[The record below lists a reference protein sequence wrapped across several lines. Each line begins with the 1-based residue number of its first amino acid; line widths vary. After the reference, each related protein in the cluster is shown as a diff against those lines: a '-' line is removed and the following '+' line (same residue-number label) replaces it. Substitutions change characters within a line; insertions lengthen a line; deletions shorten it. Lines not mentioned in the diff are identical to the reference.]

1 MRDLRPTMKWE
12 YKRIRKT
19 SWDTVFG
26 KGWRPWLLLVAA
38 CFLFSLIGAQYT
50 LQTQGLDYVDQW
62 LGYKDENYEANVG
75 YLKDYVSDLKI
86 VKSLPAEVEKAAVDS
101 LDSIAA
107 SNSWVIRVLAHNA
120 AYFERNPGEVIAN
133 LLIIGLI
140 MFIVKF
146 FFLNASEIGLYR
158 YVLENRQQEKVKF
171 RRIFAP
177 FHLKMIPNVIWVTF
191 RYSMTLLKWYMLFII
206 PGIYKTFQL
215 SMIPFILAENPKI
228 KYKDAV
234 KLSKAMTKGYKWK
247 MFVTDLSYIYI
258 WLLHFIPFAGLL
270 VSVPLSMQLDAEYY
284 FTLRNRA
291 GIDYTNLPEQAFAG
305 APYVK
310 RMQDRKRNPNIVLSD
325 PEYVLTD
332 VNTKTAHKKGLFRFD
347 YSPFDI
353 VFMFFS
359 FCMVGWIWEVCYEF
373 VDTGL
378 LVNRGTMY
386 GPWIPIYGFG
396 GIAIVLLL
404 SRFKESKIKLFLM
417 TMLVCAILEYLG
429 SFALEFMF
437 NSSYWDYKEMFMN
450 VNGRICLAGLMAFGV
465 GGLFGVYI
473 AGPAISRFVDRFS
486 RRTQYIAAG
495 ILGALFVTDI
505 VCCVIFGFNSG
516 ASVGGKIV

>member
-1 MRDLRPTMKWE
+1 MKWE

-19 SWDTVFG
+19 SWDTVFK
-26 KGWRPWLLLVAA
+26 KGWKPWLLLVAV
-38 CFLFSLIGAQYT
+38 CFFFSMIGAQNS
-50 LQTQGLDYVDQW
+50 LQAEGLDYIDQW
-62 LGYKDENYEANVG
+62 LGYKDANYEANVG
-75 YLKDYVSDLKI
+75 YLKDYVADTNVI
-86 VKSLPAEVEKAAVDS
+86 KSMPKEVGDMAVNS

-107 SNSWVIRVLAHNA
+107 SNSWVVRVLAHNA

-133 LLIIGLI
+133 IVIIGVI

-146 FFLNASEIGLYR
+146 FILDASKVGLYR
-158 YVLENRQQEKVKF
+158 YVLENRQQEKVRF
-171 RRIFAP
+171 RRLFAP
-177 FHLKMIPNVIWVTF
+177 FHLKMIPHVIWLMF
-191 RYSMTLLKWYMLFII
+191 RYSLVLIKWYMVFII
-206 PGIYKTFQL
+206 PGIYKTYQF
-215 SMIPFILAENPKI
+215 SMIPYIIAENPTI
-228 KYKDAV
+228 KWKDAV
-234 KLSKAMTKGYKWK
+234 KLTKSMTKGYKWK

-258 WLLHFIPFAGLL
+258 WLLHLIPIAGLL
-270 VSVPLSMQLDAEYY
+270 VSVPLSLQLDAEYY
-284 FTLRNRA
+284 FTLRNRS
-291 GIDYTNLPEQAFAG
+291 GIDHTHLPEQAFSG

-310 RMQDRKRNPNIVLSD
+310 RLQDKKREPNIVISA
-325 PEYVLTD
+325 PEYVLED
-332 VNTKTAHKKGLFRFD
+332 VNTKTAHRKGLFRFD

-404 SRFKESKIKLFLM
+404 SRFKENKIKLFLM

-473 AGPAISRFVDRFS
+473 AGPAISRFVDRFK
-486 RRTQYIAAG
+486 RRTQFIVAG
-495 ILGALFVTDI
+495 VLAALFITDI
-505 VCCVIFGFNSG
+505 ICCAIFGFNTG
-516 ASVGGKIV
+516 AAVGGKIV

>member
-1 MRDLRPTMKWE
+1 MKWE

-19 SWDTVFG
+19 SWDTVFK
-26 KGWRPWLLLVAA
+26 KGWKPWLLLVAV
-38 CFLFSLIGAQYT
+38 CFLFSMIGAQYS
-50 LQTQGLDYVDQW
+50 LQAEGLDYVDQW
-62 LGYKDENYEANVG
+62 LGYKDANYEANIG
-75 YLKDYVSDLKI
+75 YLKDYVADTNI
-86 VKSLPAEVEKAAVDS
+86 VKSMPKEVGDMAVSS

-107 SNSWVIRVLAHNA
+107 SNSWVVRVLAHNA

-133 LLIIGLI
+133 ILIIGLI

-146 FFLNASEIGLYR
+146 FILDASEVGLYR
-158 YVLENRQQEKVKF
+158 YVMENRQQEKVRF
-171 RRIFAP
+171 RRLFAP
-177 FHLKMIPNVIWVTF
+177 FHLKMIPHVIWLMF
-191 RYSMTLLKWYMLFII
+191 RYSLVLIKWYMVFII
-206 PGIYKTFQL
+206 PGIYKTYQF
-215 SMIPFILAENPKI
+215 SMIPFIIAENPKI
-228 KYKDAV
+228 KWKDAV
-234 KLSKAMTKGYKWK
+234 KLTKSMTKGYKWK

-258 WLLHFIPFAGLL
+258 WILHLIPIAGLL
-270 VSVPLSMQLDAEYY
+270 VSVPLSLQLDAEYY

-291 GIDYTNLPEQAFAG
+291 GIDHTNLPEQAFSG

-310 RMQDRKRNPNIVLSD
+310 RMQDKKRDPNIVISA

-347 YSPFDI
+347 YSLFDI

-373 VDTGL
+373 VDTGM

-396 GIAIVLLL
+396 GLAIVLLL
-404 SRFKESKIKLFLM
+404 SRFKENKIKLFLM
-417 TMLVCAILEYLG
+417 TMLVCAILEYIG

-473 AGPAISRFVDRFS
+473 AGPAISRFVDRFK
-486 RRTQYIAAG
+486 RKTQFIVAG
-495 ILGALFVTDI
+495 ILAALFVTDI
-505 VCCVIFGFNSG
+505 ICCVIFGFNAG
-516 ASVGGKIV
+516 AAVGGKIV

>member
-1 MRDLRPTMKWE
+1 MKWE

-19 SWDTVFG
+19 SWDTVFK
-26 KGWRPWLLLVAA
+26 KGWKPWLLLVAV
-38 CFLFSLIGAQYT
+38 CFFFSMIGAQNS
-50 LQTQGLDYVDQW
+50 LQAEGLDYIDQW
-62 LGYKDENYEANVG
+62 LGYKDANYEANVG
-75 YLKDYVSDLKI
+75 YLKDYVADTNVI
-86 VKSLPAEVEKAAVDS
+86 KSMPKEVGDMAVNS

-107 SNSWVIRVLAHNA
+107 SNSWVVRVLAHNA

-133 LLIIGLI
+133 IVIIGVI

-146 FFLNASEIGLYR
+146 FILDASKVGLYR
-158 YVLENRQQEKVKF
+158 YVLENRQQEKVRF
-171 RRIFAP
+171 RRLFAP
-177 FHLKMIPNVIWVTF
+177 FHLKMIPNVIWLMF
-191 RYSMTLLKWYMLFII
+191 RYSLVLIKWYMVFII
-206 PGIYKTFQL
+206 PGIYKTYQF
-215 SMIPFILAENPKI
+215 SMIPYIIAENPTI
-228 KYKDAV
+228 KWKDAV
-234 KLSKAMTKGYKWK
+234 KLTKSMTKGYKWK

-258 WLLHFIPFAGLL
+258 WLLHLIPIAGLL
-270 VSVPLSMQLDAEYY
+270 VSVPLSLQLDAEYY
-284 FTLRNRA
+284 FTLRNRS
-291 GIDYTNLPEQAFAG
+291 GIDHTHLPEQAFSG

-310 RMQDRKRNPNIVLSD
+310 RLQDKKREPNIVISD
-325 PEYVLTD
+325 PEYVLKD
-332 VNTKTAHKKGLFRFD
+332 VNTKTAHRKGLFRFD

-359 FCMVGWIWEVCYEF
+359 FCMVGWVWEVCYEF

-404 SRFKESKIKLFLM
+404 SRFKENKIKLFLM

-473 AGPAISRFVDRFS
+473 AGPAISRFVDRFK
-486 RRTQYIAAG
+486 RRTQFIVAG
-495 ILGALFVTDI
+495 VLAALFITDI
-505 VCCVIFGFNSG
+505 ICCAIFGFNTG
-516 ASVGGKIV
+516 AAVGGKIV